1 MDKDYLIQFN
11 TDGTRLNTY
20 ANGVH
25 YQIIA
30 PQPITETKTDT
41 ETGETTEVI
50 GYTDEEIL
58 NLVDGF
64 DYQTVIDNGGV
75 WFGQDDYNKLIGNA
89 EKEYIYKD
97 GQIVEKQPEPIDIEA
112 LKTAKIAE
120 MKAERDNRE
129 VQDIEYNG
137 KMFDYDDKSRERL
150 TLARQALEDNKTES
164 ILWTCADNTFAT
176 LTLEDFKAINTLSAT
191 RSTQLHEQYNKLKV
205 LINSLT
211 TEEQIKAITFDTDTS
226 LINLEKVY
234 NA

>member
-11 TDGTRLNTY
+11 TDGKRLNTY

-25 YQIIA
+25 YQIIE
-30 PQPITETKTDT
+30 PQPIIETKIDK
-41 ETGETTEVI
+41 ETGEAIEEVI

-58 NLVDGF
+58 NLVDSF

-89 EKEYIYKD
+89 NKEYIYKD
-97 GQIVEKQPEPIDIEA
+97 GQIVEKPPEPIDIEA

-150 TLARQALEDNKTES
+150 TISRQALEDNKTES

-191 RSTQLHEQYNKLKV
+191 RSTQLHEQYNKLKL
-205 LINSLT
+205 LINSLE
-211 TEEQIKAITFDTDTS
+211 TEEQIKEVTFDTDTS
-226 LINLEKVY
+226 TITLNTG
-234 NA
+234 N